1 MLDFVEGHCCTQTVI
16 PTTNPPLLTLHSHSH
31 SLPLSLTLLKL
42 TSSEFSKPW
51 QIWMNSNETFNII
64 RHIANFTKPGVNLK
78 SKHRMKTSDIECI
91 LYRTQYQFVYT
102 IFKNNFTCPSI
113 VTYSHMW
120 SNLTTHTP
128 TPLTNTHTPLTHP
141 HHSQTHTHH
150 SHTHTTHNGHGPTLG
165 GDGPGEE
172 RVGAGYGPTHKQS
185 GHTAHTT
192 WNTLIHTN
200 VVPTNILLKKRLFTD
215 V

>member
-141 HHSQTHTHH
+141 HHSHT
-150 SHTHTTHNGHGPTLG
+150 
-165 GDGPGEE
+165 
-172 RVGAGYGPTHKQS
+172 
-185 GHTAHTT
+185 
-192 WNTLIHTN
+192 IHTPTPLTMVTVRHWAEMDRVRN
-200 VVPTNILLKKRLFTD
+200 ELELGMVPHTSRAGTPPTPPGILSYTRMWFRQIYS
-215 V
+215 